1 MVEMIE
7 KLQKQC
13 VRNSRQLCV
22 AGTVAIVS
30 IIVIVSITLDKTEL
44 ILTLGCIWFS
54 KKR

>member
-13 VRNSRQLCV
+13 VQNSGQMCV

-30 IIVIVSITLDKTEL
+30 ITLDKMEL